1 MSATTQQDVRF
12 RTPIERDAASI
23 WQLTH
28 DEGELD
34 LNSPYMY
41 LLVCSDWAATSL
53 IAEDDEGLVGFVAAY
68 RPPPRPE
75 AVFVW
80 QIGVA
85 ARARRRGLGRAL
97 LHQTLQ
103 LPANADVK
111 FVTATVTDD
120 NEASTALFRRFADDL
135 GADCVTTPRFG
146 AELFPGGDHQPE
158 VEFVI
163 GPLVPDAR
171 A

>member
-12 RTPIERDAASI
+12 RTPVERDAASI

-28 DEGELD
+28 DDGELD

-41 LLVCSDWAATSL
+41 LLVCSDWSATSL

-68 RPPPRPE
+68 RPPTRPE

-85 ARARRRGLGRAL
+85 KRARRRGLGRAL
-97 LHQTLQ
+97 LHQLLQ
-103 LPANADVK
+103 LPANADVEY
-111 FVTATVTDD
+111 VTATVTVD

-135 GADCVTTPRFG
+135 EAACVTSLRFG

-158 VEFVI
+158 VGFAI
-163 GPLVPDAR
+163 GPLAVGAR
-171 A
+171 G